1 MIMGSVDIAFTNSS
15 QVAQNAQTIATTT
28 QENLNEVK
36 NNIVYKIDI
45 LSTNGTSFKNGLIDT
60 TLVAVAFKGKDNIT
74 SSLPSS
80 AFIWT
85 KTNADGTPDDEWNQA
100 HVGVGNTI
108 TITSEDV
115 YSRATFQCDLD
126 IEDEM

>member
-1 MIMGSVDIAFTNSS
+1 MGSVDIAFTNSS

-60 TLVAVAFKGKDNIT
+60 TLIAVAFKGKDNIT
-74 SSLPSS
+74 NSLPPSS
-80 AFIWT
+80 FIWT
-85 KTNADGTPDDEWNQA
+85 KTNADGTSDDEWNQA

-108 TITSEDV
+108 TITSDDI

-126 IEDEM
+126 IEDEVQ